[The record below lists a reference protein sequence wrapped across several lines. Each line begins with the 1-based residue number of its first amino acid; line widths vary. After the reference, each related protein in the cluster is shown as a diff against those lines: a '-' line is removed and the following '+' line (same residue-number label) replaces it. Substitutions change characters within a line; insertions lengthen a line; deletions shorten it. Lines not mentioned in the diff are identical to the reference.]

1 MPITKEIEISYG
13 LTCNTGDYN
22 SVRIDLSM
30 RVALEEN
37 DEEDQVIADY
47 LAYLKDK
54 CDGERAAALTRVH
67 G

>member
-1 MPITKEIEISYG
+1 MPITKEITIGYG
-13 LTCNTGDYN
+13 LTVNTGDYN
-22 SVRIDLSM
+22 SVRIDLAM

-37 DEEDQVIADY
+37 DEEDQVIAEY

-54 CDGERAAALTRVH
+54 REEERAAALTRVH